1 MPDVQQLLN
10 DASAKLR
17 DEADAVRATITEK
30 EDALRREVDPLR
42 TLLSELDAAIAR
54 IEGKPTS
61 RSGTRTAKGQRAP
74 RGQNRERI
82 LDALATSDA
91 LSPIQ
96 IAERT
101 GIPKPTV
108 YATLAKLADEG
119 EITKESTA
127 DGVRYQASTGS
138 PVGTS
143 PGRSSRRSAR
153 GAAKASTTDRRS

>member
-17 DEADAVRATITEK
+17 HEADAIRATIAEK
-30 EDALRREVDPLR
+30 EASFRREVDPLR
-42 TLLSELDAAIAR
+42 TTLGELDAAIAR

-61 RSGTRTAKGQRAP
+61 SSDTGTAKGQRAP
-74 RGQNRERI
+74 RGQNKQRI
-82 LDALATSDA
+82 HDALAAGVA
-91 LSPIQ
+91 LSPVQ

-101 GIPKPTV
+101 GIAKPTI
-108 YATLAKLADEG
+108 YATLAKLASDG
-119 EITKESTA
+119 EIRKESTA

-153 GAAKASTTDRRS
+153 GTARASTTDRRS